1 MVEGDET
8 MYCKVKRCGMVHTM
22 VRDGD
27 FMKRSLIEGEGGG
40 CFIKREGGGCF
51 IKGKGGSVS

>member
-27 FMKRSLIEGEGGG
+27 FMKRSLIEGEGGVFHKKG
-40 CFIKREGGGCF
+40 RGGGA
-51 IKGKGGSVS
+51 S